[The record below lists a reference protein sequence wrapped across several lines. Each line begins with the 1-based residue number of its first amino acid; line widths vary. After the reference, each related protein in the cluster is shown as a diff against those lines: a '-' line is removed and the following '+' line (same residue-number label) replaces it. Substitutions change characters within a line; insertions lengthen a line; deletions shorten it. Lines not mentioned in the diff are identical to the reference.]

1 MLTSNT
7 SKPKTRRPRWLT
19 SLLPRAYS
27 SLYSRLLLVMA
38 LAVGG
43 SFFLATS
50 IWLASMHSEKESDAL
65 LSVEDLAIS
74 MAQTVLYFEG
84 LPKTYQHIIL
94 DQQRNLGGSRFFLSV
109 NEERIEY
116 ETIEDNPLKTRLISA
131 YETAFRD
138 RVGVRVREIDVNFAY
153 PDKLRVFNKDV
164 LFSELPSRWV
174 QNNLVLNPPA
184 PLLVAQM
191 QMSNGD
197 WLYLASLMLPDPYVV
212 EGIPPFTH
220 EQLVFTLILS
230 FILMLSSWFIV
241 RWMTAPL
248 RQLSEAASL
257 LGRDIHQVPV
267 PEKGTF
273 EVRETARAFNLMQR
287 RILAFISERN
297 LLFSAISHDLKTPIT
312 RLRLRSELLDDP
324 EARTKINQ
332 DLSELEHLVQGAL
345 ELARG
350 SDLNEPT
357 SRMDVNAL
365 VHAIQEEVAVLNKT
379 VHIDAPAQVQ
389 LIGRPIAFKRCLSN
403 LIHNAVFYGS
413 EAWITLNETPD
424 AFLITILDNGPGVP
438 EEELAHIFEPFV
450 RLETSRN
457 RNTGG
462 HGLGMTIARN
472 IVHTHGGSIQLK
484 NEPGMGLKVDIQL
497 DKA

>member
-138 RVGVRVREIDVNFAY
+138 RVGVRVRAIDVNFAY

-287 RILAFISERN
+287 RILA
-297 LLFSAISHDLKTPIT
+297 LLVSATYCFRPF
-312 RLRLRSELLDDP
+312 
-324 EARTKINQ
+324 
-332 DLSELEHLVQGAL
+332 
-345 ELARG
+345 
-350 SDLNEPT
+350 PT
-357 SRMDVNAL
+357 
-365 VHAIQEEVAVLNKT
+365 T
-379 VHIDAPAQVQ
+379 
-389 LIGRPIAFKRCLSN
+389 
-403 LIHNAVFYGS
+403 
-413 EAWITLNETPD
+413 
-424 AFLITILDNGPGVP
+424 
-438 EEELAHIFEPFV
+438 
-450 RLETSRN
+450 
-457 RNTGG
+457 
-462 HGLGMTIARN
+462 
-472 IVHTHGGSIQLK
+472 
-484 NEPGMGLKVDIQL
+484 
-497 DKA
+497 